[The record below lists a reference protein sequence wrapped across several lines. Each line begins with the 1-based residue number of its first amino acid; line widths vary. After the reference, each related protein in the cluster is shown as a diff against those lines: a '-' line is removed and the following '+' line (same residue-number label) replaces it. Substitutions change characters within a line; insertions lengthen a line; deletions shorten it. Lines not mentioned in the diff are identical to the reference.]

1 MINYLTL
8 TLIKL
13 VACPDILQNT
23 SRNIENDNKQVL
35 DVTKISN
42 LNIYENKRVVRDIQN
57 VLYGTTLNIIN
68 YLTLTLIITVACPQ
82 DNDN

>member
-23 SRNIENDNKQVL
+23 SRNNENDNKQVL
-35 DVTKISN
+35 DVIK
-42 LNIYENKRVVRDIQN
+42 
-57 VLYGTTLNIIN
+57 IIN
-68 YLTLTLIITVACPQ
+68 F
-82 DNDN
+82 